1 MRATLKLKERKLIM
15 NAKELF
21 DFLSTMSDEIK
32 EQTEVLILSTKQ
44 DNERLISEEADF
56 LSSEL
61 ECVDKFH
68 AEEFGYAIKSREF
81 AFMQKIASGSILCD
95 NEYIDELKRTYEDC
109 LRHEI
114 KTAMI
119 EKMRKSGIK
128 VPEGI

>member
-1 MRATLKLKERKLIM
+1 M

-61 ECVDKFH
+61 ECVDKFQV
-68 AEEFGYAIKSREF
+68 EEFGYAIKSREF
-81 AFMQKIASGSILCD
+81 AFMQKIASCSILCD
-95 NEYIDELKRTYEDC
+95 NEYIDELKRTYENC
-109 LRHEI
+109 LRYKI
-114 KTAMI
+114 KNAMI
-119 EKMRKSGIK
+119 KKMRKSGID
-128 VPEGI
+128 VPDGI